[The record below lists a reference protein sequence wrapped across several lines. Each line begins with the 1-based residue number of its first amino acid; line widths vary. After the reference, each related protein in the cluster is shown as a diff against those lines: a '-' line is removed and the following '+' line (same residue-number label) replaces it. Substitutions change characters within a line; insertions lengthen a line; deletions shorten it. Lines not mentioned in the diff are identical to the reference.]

1 MSIVKISKRKIY
13 IPNDIPF
20 DAKRV
25 IIIPISDNLL
35 IIPISERP
43 IEIDIKESIS
53 KLKRKAEKR
62 ARHDTIKRRLRGY
75 NLSGIKE

>member
-1 MSIVKISKRKIY
+1 MSIVKVSKRRIY
-13 IPNDIPF
+13 IPKDIPF

-35 IIPISERP
+35 IIPVSERP

-53 KLKRKAEKR
+53 ELKKR
-62 ARHDTIKRRLRGY
+62 AEEKAKRDAIKRRSRG
-75 NLSGIKE
+75 